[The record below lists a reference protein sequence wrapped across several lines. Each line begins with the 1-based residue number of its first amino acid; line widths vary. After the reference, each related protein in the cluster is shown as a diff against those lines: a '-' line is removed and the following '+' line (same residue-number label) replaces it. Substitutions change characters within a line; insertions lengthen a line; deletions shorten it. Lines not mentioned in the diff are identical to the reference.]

1 MDVTSS
7 QTTYRETGFY
17 SSIILDYL
25 EGNQQL
31 NPFYKHPV
39 SLDGIKAAIEERKL
53 YNTDRKLLVDV
64 LQKHYEGKIPTP
76 QQQFNIKQVGNSNCF
91 TITTAH
97 QPNIFTGHLYF
108 IYKILHT
115 IKLCKQLKA
124 DMPENDFVPIFI
136 WAARMQTWRSLAM
149 FTSMATNMLGI
160 QNKRE
165 GLEG

>member
-53 YNTDRKLLVDV
+53 YNTDRKL
-64 LQKHYEGKIPTP
+64 
-76 QQQFNIKQVGNSNCF
+76 
-91 TITTAH
+91 
-97 QPNIFTGHLYF
+97 
-108 IYKILHT
+108 
-115 IKLCKQLKA
+115 
-124 DMPENDFVPIFI
+124 
-136 WAARMQTWRSLAM
+136 
-149 FTSMATNMLGI
+149 
-160 QNKRE
+160 
-165 GLEG
+165 